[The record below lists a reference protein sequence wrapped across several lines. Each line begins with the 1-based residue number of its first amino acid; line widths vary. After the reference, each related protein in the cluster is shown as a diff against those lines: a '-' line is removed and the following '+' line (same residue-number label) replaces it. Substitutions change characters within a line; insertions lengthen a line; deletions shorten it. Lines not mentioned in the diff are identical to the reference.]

1 MRAQHNNNHKFYT
14 YTPVAEQNSLDLK
27 LSEYYRIVYL
37 VLDDIIHQFH
47 ILEMRMQLPQAKS
60 ARFDF
65 LRDICEKNRMLR
77 VLCHRFCR
85 TKKEK

>member
-14 YTPVAEQNSLDLK
+14 YTSVAEPNSLDLK

-37 VLDDIIHQFH
+37 VLDDIVHQFH

-65 LRDICEKNRMLR
+65 LHDICKKNKILR